1 MASNKG
7 YLNQL
12 IRKYLS
18 LGDALQDDISDHP
31 EIPKP
36 YPCFEGSVAQA
47 LRPWPQYYGV
57 SNRNQNDGKSSH
69 HSLQIQVTKRTAVGL
84 SFLAAYT
91 FSKALATTDTPIGN
105 YYVYAQDF
113 YNRNG
118 EKSVTTFHHPQNF
131 KLTWIYDLPFG
142 KDRRWV
148 KSGVASYIVGGW
160 TISSIHNYRSGNPL
174 WIHASA
180 YDYNSYLFNPPG
192 WRADVVLPA
201 DQQKANWDG
210 GVDSVDGTPYINPAA
225 FAQPPGTENGVGMRL
240 GNGPRFLPNVRG
252 PAWHSEDFSIIKR
265 IPLKFRESANFEFR
279 ADFSNLLNR
288 AGRSDPR
295 NDVSDPST
303 FGRILGVSHGPRSIQ
318 LAARI
323 NF

>member
-1 MASNKG
+1 M
-7 YLNQL
+7 
-12 IRKYLS
+12 
-18 LGDALQDDISDHP
+18 
-31 EIPKP
+31 
-36 YPCFEGSVAQA
+36 
-47 LRPWPQYYGV
+47 
-57 SNRNQNDGKSSH
+57 
-69 HSLQIQVTKRTAVGL
+69 
-84 SFLAAYT
+84 
-91 FSKALATTDTPIGN
+91 ATTDTPIGN

-201 DQQKANWDG
+201 DQQKIGWDG

-225 FAQPPGTENGVGMRL
+225 FAQPP
-240 GNGPRFLPNVRG
+240 
-252 PAWHSEDFSIIKR
+252 A
-265 IPLKFRESANFEFR
+265 LKT
-279 ADFSNLLNR
+279 
-288 AGRSDPR
+288 
-295 NDVSDPST
+295 V
-303 FGRILGVSHGPRSIQ
+303 
-318 LAARI
+318 
-323 NF
+323 